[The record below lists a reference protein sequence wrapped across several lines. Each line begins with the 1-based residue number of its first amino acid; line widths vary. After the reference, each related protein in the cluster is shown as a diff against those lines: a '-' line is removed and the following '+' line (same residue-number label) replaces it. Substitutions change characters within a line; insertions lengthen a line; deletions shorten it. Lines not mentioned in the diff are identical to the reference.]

1 MRYRWGTGGIL
12 SHYRVHSDIRQMQV
26 SSYNG
31 WRFAPD
37 RDRERRAAKSAV
49 FHPGMVHMYN
59 QLSGR
64 LVMFFVARCHEDLS
78 WFLSIEPEILN
89 RAANGCYPRA
99 MASRMA
105 YTNASIDDSSKCSV
119 IEMRRRAVPA
129 GTVGGRIART
139 SKPAI

>member
-1 MRYRWGTGGIL
+1 
-12 SHYRVHSDIRQMQV
+12 MQA

-31 WRFAPD
+31 YRFVSD
-37 RDRERRAAKSAV
+37 RGCGRRLAKSAL
-49 FHPGMVHMYN
+49 FHPGLVHMYD

-78 WFLSIEPEILN
+78 WFLSVEPETLN

-99 MASRMA
+99 MASRMV
-105 YTNASIDDSSKCSV
+105 YTNASIDDSSKCRV
-119 IEMRRRAVPA
+119 IEMRRREVPA

>member
-1 MRYRWGTGGIL
+1 MPSFLLSRNTPQNAASVPCCSRTCRSGPLNPAIISRRSFSLGGVISKVAMAYLMRYRWGTGGIL

-31 WRFAPD
+31 WRVAPD
-37 RDRERRAAKSAV
+37 RDRERRAAKSAK

-89 RAANGCYPRA
+89 
-99 MASRMA
+99 
-105 YTNASIDDSSKCSV
+105 
-119 IEMRRRAVPA
+119 
-129 GTVGGRIART
+129 
-139 SKPAI
+139 

>member
-1 MRYRWGTGGIL
+1 
-12 SHYRVHSDIRQMQV
+12 MQA

-31 WRFAPD
+31 YRFVSD
-37 RDRERRAAKSAV
+37 RGCERRPAKSAL
-49 FHPGMVHMYN
+49 FHPGLVHMYD

-78 WFLSIEPEILN
+78 WFLSVEPETLN

-99 MASRMA
+99 MASRMV
-105 YTNASIDDSSKCSV
+105 YTNASIDDSSKCRV
-119 IEMRRRAVPA
+119 IEMRRREVPA

>member
-1 MRYRWGTGGIL
+1 MVEVRCRQRLRAPPRKITRL
-12 SHYRVHSDIRQMQV
+12 SS
-26 SSYNG
+26 
-31 WRFAPD
+31 
-37 RDRERRAAKSAV
+37 
-49 FHPGMVHMYN
+49 GMVHMYD

-78 WFLSIEPEILN
+78 WFLSIEPETLY

-99 MASRMA
+99 MASRMVC
-105 YTNASIDDSSKCSV
+105 TNASIDDSSKCRV

>member
-1 MRYRWGTGGIL
+1 
-12 SHYRVHSDIRQMQV
+12 MQV
-26 SSYNG
+26 SSYNRS
-31 WRFAPD
+31 RFD
-37 RDRERRAAKSAV
+37 SDSDCERRPAELAV
-49 FHPGMVHMYN
+49 FHPGMLHMYD

-99 MASRMA
+99 MASRMVH
-105 YTNASIDDSSKCSV
+105 TNSSIDDSSKCSV

-139 SKPAI
+139 SKPAV